1 VTFSP
6 SGRDSPSTTIR
17 PSRTVPVMIF
27 MVVILPPGCV
37 DLSSAQRITRSAAR
51 CLHVTTSSDTLHPR
65 STRRFSAGPSYGRS
79 SVTRSWAA
87 VDSRCGLLSR
97 EELFE

>member
-27 MVVILPPGCV
+27 MVVILPPRCV
-37 DLSSAQRITRSAAR
+37 DLSSAQRLAVHRREPHAMKYSAR
-51 CLHVTTSSDTLHPR
+51 EGTDR
-65 STRRFSAGPSYGRS
+65 
-79 SVTRSWAA
+79 
-87 VDSRCGLLSR
+87 VDG
-97 EELFE
+97 